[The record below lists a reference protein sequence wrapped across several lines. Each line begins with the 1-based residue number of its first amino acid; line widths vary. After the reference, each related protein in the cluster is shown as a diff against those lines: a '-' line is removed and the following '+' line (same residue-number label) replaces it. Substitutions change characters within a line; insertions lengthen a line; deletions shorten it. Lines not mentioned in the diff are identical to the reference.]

1 MWEKIISREIIT
13 SNIKMKIREKN
24 VKKRIKKIAAS
35 LLCIML
41 AVISAPVYKDSQKV
55 SAAQNFKIHFI
66 DVGCAD
72 AALLQYG
79 EGSSAKYAMIDTG
92 AGKYHVTKDKTYA
105 KKNAPAYEYLKKMG
119 VKHLEF
125 VILTHPHQ
133 DHIGGLVK
141 ILKDKTI
148 TINTIYGNPL
158 ELTYL
163 RSSENVKKQTSE
175 TAKWTKFDSDTYKN
189 VKKEIERRNNE
200 EDESLH
206 VKYVTPKAGSKIYL
220 GQAQI
225 TFYGPLENNYKYG
238 RQVNLNIRQEN
249 KYSIV
254 TRIVYGKNS
263 FLMTGDAQR
272 ETIEK
277 IIKKGYNL
285 QAQVL
290 KEPHHGYQ
298 DVKEED
304 KLIAGRTS
312 DHKLLI
318 NRTKA
323 NIAVISNGYKNIGD
337 VPMKNVLTD
346 LSKMDVYETS
356 NRGTIVITSDGS
368 RLYVKT
374 EKGGNKPSVNG
385 KIVSSGKNISMPI
398 LQSIDIVDNK
408 KSKMLPAYLGS
419 KDAKSIYT
427 NKNMTVK
434 INASARSFTKINSVQ
449 YKVVKKGQ
457 SSTRIPYRYGRSVTL
472 KNGAIAKIYVKY
484 NTMLGEKE
492 LKLPQIVVDTKAPTK
507 LKLKKKKSGK
517 KIKVTFSAD
526 YGTSGKKKTQY
537 KIVPKGKSTKKYK
550 WKTANSVRYDAKKYR
565 KARLYVRFIDKA
577 GNSKTKKMTI

>member
-1 MWEKIISREIIT
+1 
-13 SNIKMKIREKN
+13 MKKG
-24 VKKRIKKIAAS
+24 IKKITAC
-35 LLCIML
+35 LLIILMTITL
-41 AVISAPVYKDSQKV
+41 TPIYKVTHKV

-72 AALLQYG
+72 GALLQYG
-79 EGSSAKYAMIDTG
+79 EGSNAKYAMIDTG
-92 AGKYHVTKDKTYA
+92 AGKYNGTKDKTYA
-105 KKNAPAYEYLKKMG
+105 KKKDPAYEYLKKMG

-125 VILTHPHQ
+125 VILTHPHR

-148 TINTIYGNPL
+148 TINTIYGNSL
-158 ELTYL
+158 EMTYL
-163 RSSENVKKQTSE
+163 RSNDNVKKQTSE
-175 TAKWTKFDSDTYKN
+175 TAKWTKFDSDTYQN
-189 VKKEIERRNNE
+189 VKDEIEKRNSE

-206 VKYVTPKAGSKIYL
+206 VKYVIPKAGSKIYL

-238 RQVNLNIRQEN
+238 RQVDLNVRQEN

-298 DVKEED
+298 DVKEKD

-318 NRTKA
+318 DHTKA
-323 NIAVISNGYKNIGD
+323 NIAVISNGYKNTGE
-337 VPMKNVLTD
+337 VPMKNVLMD
-346 LSKMDVYETS
+346 LSKMDIYETG

-368 RLYVKT
+368 HLYVRT

-385 KIVSSGKNISMPI
+385 KIISSGKSISMPV
-398 LQSIDIVDNK
+398 LQSIDIVSNK
-408 KSKMLPAYLGS
+408 KTKILPAYPGT

-427 NKNMTVK
+427 NKNVTIK

-449 YKVVKKGQ
+449 YKIVKKGQ
-457 SSTRIPYRYGRSVTL
+457 SSAKLPYRYGKSVTL
-472 KNGAIAKIYVKY
+472 KNGTIAKVYVKY
-484 NTMLGEKE
+484 NTMLGEKK

-507 LKLKKKKSGK
+507 LRLKKKKSGK
-517 KIKVTFSAD
+517 KKKVTFSAN
-526 YGTSGKKKTQY
+526 YGTSGKKKTAY
-537 KIVPKGKSTKKYK
+537 KLVPKGKSAKKYK
-550 WKTANSVRYDAKKYR
+550 WKTANGVRYDAKKYR

-577 GNSKTKKMTI
+577 GNSKTTKMSI

>member
-1 MWEKIISREIIT
+1 M
-13 SNIKMKIREKN
+13 
-24 VKKRIKKIAAS
+24 KKRMKQISAC
-35 LLCIML
+35 LLVVLMT
-41 AVISAPVYKDSQKV
+41 VISAPEYKTSLKV

-72 AALLQYG
+72 GALLQYG

-148 TINTIYGNPL
+148 TINTIYGNSL
-158 ELTYL
+158 EVTYL
-163 RSSENVKKQTSE
+163 RSSDNVKKQTSE
-175 TAKWTKFDSDTYKN
+175 TAKWTKFDSDTYKS
-189 VKKEIERRNNE
+189 VKNEIEKRNNE

-225 TFYGPLENNYKYG
+225 TFYGPLENDYKYG

-298 DVKEED
+298 DVKESD
-304 KLIAGRTS
+304 KLISGRTS

-318 NRTKA
+318 DRTKA
-323 NIAVISNGYKNIGD
+323 NIAIISNGYKNIGN

-374 EKGGNKPSVNG
+374 QKGGNKPSVNG
-385 KIVSSGKNISMPI
+385 RIVTSGKTVSTPV
-398 LQSIDIVDNK
+398 LQSVDIIRNK
-408 KSKMLPAYLGS
+408 KYKMVPVYVGT
-419 KDAKSIYT
+419 KDAKSVYS
-427 NKNMTVK
+427 NKTITVK

-449 YKVVKKGQ
+449 YKLVKNGQ
-457 SSTRIPYRYGRSVTL
+457 SSARIPYRYGRSVTL
-472 KNGAIAKIYVKY
+472 KNGNAAKIYIKY
-484 NTMLGEKE
+484 NTILGEKE
-492 LKLPQIVVDTKAPTK
+492 VKLPQIVVDTKAPTK

-517 KIKVTFSAD
+517 KIKVTFSAN
-526 YGTSGKKKTQY
+526 YGISGKKKTQY
-537 KIVPKGKSTKKYK
+537 KIVPRGKSAKKYK

-565 KARLYVRFIDKA
+565 KAKLYVRFIDKA

>member
-1 MWEKIISREIIT
+1 
-13 SNIKMKIREKN
+13 MKEG
-24 VKKRIKKIAAS
+24 IKKITAC
-35 LLCIML
+35 LMIILMTITL
-41 AVISAPVYKDSQKV
+41 TPIYKVTHKV

-72 AALLQYG
+72 GALLQYG
-79 EGSSAKYAMIDTG
+79 EGSNAKYAMIDTG
-92 AGKYHVTKDKTYA
+92 AGKYNGTKDKTYA
-105 KKNAPAYEYLKKMG
+105 KKKDPAYEYLKKIG

-125 VILTHPHQ
+125 VILTHPHR

-148 TINTIYGNPL
+148 TINTIYGNSL
-158 ELTYL
+158 EMTYL
-163 RSSENVKKQTSE
+163 RSNDNVKKQTSE
-175 TAKWTKFDSDTYKN
+175 TAKWTKFDSDTYQN
-189 VKKEIERRNNE
+189 VKDEIEKRNSE
-200 EDESLH
+200 EDESLY
-206 VKYVTPKAGSKIYL
+206 VKYVIPKAGSKIYL

-238 RQVNLNIRQEN
+238 RQVNLNVRQEN

-298 DVKEED
+298 DVKEKD

-318 NRTKA
+318 DHTKA
-323 NIAVISNGYKNIGD
+323 NIAVISNGYKNTGE

-346 LSKMDVYETS
+346 LSKMDIYETG

-368 RLYVKT
+368 HLYVRT

-385 KIVSSGKNISMPI
+385 KIISSGKSISMPV
-398 LQSIDIVDNK
+398 LQSIDIVSNK
-408 KSKMLPAYLGS
+408 KTKILPAYPGT

-427 NKNMTVK
+427 NKNVTIK

-449 YKVVKKGQ
+449 YKIVKKGQ
-457 SSTRIPYRYGRSVTL
+457 SSTKLPYRYGKSVTL
-472 KNGAIAKIYVKY
+472 KNGTIAKVYVKY

-492 LKLPQIVVDTKAPTK
+492 LKLPQIFVDTKAPTK
-507 LKLKKKKSGK
+507 LRLKKKKSGK
-517 KIKVTFSAD
+517 KKKVTFSAN
-526 YGTSGKKKTQY
+526 YGTSGKKKTAY
-537 KIVPKGKSTKKYK
+537 KLVPKGKSAKKYK
-550 WKTANSVRYDAKKYR
+550 WKTANDVRYDAKKYR

-577 GNSKTKKMTI
+577 GNSKTTKMSI

>member
-1 MWEKIISREIIT
+1 M
-13 SNIKMKIREKN
+13 
-24 VKKRIKKIAAS
+24 KKRMKQIAAC
-35 LLCIML
+35 LLVVLMT
-41 AVISAPVYKDSQKV
+41 VISAPEYKTSLKV

-72 AALLQYG
+72 GALLQYG

-148 TINTIYGNPL
+148 TINTIYGNSL
-158 ELTYL
+158 EVTYL
-163 RSSENVKKQTSE
+163 RSSDNVKKQTSE
-175 TAKWTKFDSDTYKN
+175 TAKWTKFDSDTYKS
-189 VKKEIERRNNE
+189 VKNEIEKRNNE

-206 VKYVTPKAGSKIYL
+206 IKYVTPKAGSKIYL

-225 TFYGPLENNYKYG
+225 TFYGPLENDYKYG

-298 DVKEED
+298 DVKESD
-304 KLIAGRTS
+304 KLISGRTS

-318 NRTKA
+318 DRTKA
-323 NIAVISNGYKNIGD
+323 NIAIISNGYKNIGN

-374 EKGGNKPSVNG
+374 QKGGNKPSVNG
-385 KIVSSGKNISMPI
+385 RIVTSGKTVSTPV
-398 LQSIDIVDNK
+398 LQSVDIIRNK
-408 KSKMLPAYLGS
+408 KYKMVPVYVGT
-419 KDAKSIYT
+419 KDAKSVYS
-427 NKNMTVK
+427 NKTITVK

-449 YKVVKKGQ
+449 YKLVKNGQ
-457 SSTRIPYRYGRSVTL
+457 SSARIPYRYGRSVTL
-472 KNGAIAKIYVKY
+472 KNGNAAKIYIKY
-484 NTMLGEKE
+484 NTILGEKE
-492 LKLPQIVVDTKAPTK
+492 VKLPQIVVDTKAPTK

-517 KIKVTFSAD
+517 KIKVTFSAN
-526 YGTSGKKKTQY
+526 YGISGKKKTQY
-537 KIVPKGKSTKKYK
+537 KIVPRGKSAKKYK

-565 KARLYVRFIDKA
+565 KAKLYVRFIDKA

>member
-1 MWEKIISREIIT
+1 MIILMTIT
-13 SNIKMKIREKN
+13 LTPI
-24 VKKRIKKIAAS
+24 
-35 LLCIML
+35 
-41 AVISAPVYKDSQKV
+41 YKVTHKV

-72 AALLQYG
+72 GALLQYG
-79 EGSSAKYAMIDTG
+79 EGSNAKYAMIDTG
-92 AGKYHVTKDKTYA
+92 AGKYNGTKDKTYA
-105 KKNAPAYEYLKKMG
+105 KKKDPAYEYLKKIG

-125 VILTHPHQ
+125 VILTHPHR

-148 TINTIYGNPL
+148 TINTIYGNSL
-158 ELTYL
+158 EMTYL
-163 RSSENVKKQTSE
+163 RSNDNVKKQTSE
-175 TAKWTKFDSDTYKN
+175 TAKWTKFDSDTYQN
-189 VKKEIERRNNE
+189 VKDEIEKRNSE

-206 VKYVTPKAGSKIYL
+206 VKYVIPKAGSKIYL

-238 RQVNLNIRQEN
+238 RQVNLNVRQEN

-298 DVKEED
+298 DVKEKD

-318 NRTKA
+318 DHTKA
-323 NIAVISNGYKNIGD
+323 NIAVISNGYKNTGE

-346 LSKMDVYETS
+346 LSKMDIYETG

-368 RLYVKT
+368 HLYVRT

-385 KIVSSGKNISMPI
+385 KIISSGKSISMPV
-398 LQSIDIVDNK
+398 LQSIDIVSNK
-408 KSKMLPAYLGS
+408 KTKILPAYPGT

-427 NKNMTVK
+427 NKNVTIK

-449 YKVVKKGQ
+449 YKMVKKGQ
-457 SSTRIPYRYGRSVTL
+457 SSTKLPYRYGKSVTL
-472 KNGAIAKIYVKY
+472 KNGTIAKVYVKY

-492 LKLPQIVVDTKAPTK
+492 LKLPQIFVDTKAPTK
-507 LKLKKKKSGK
+507 LRLKKKKSGK
-517 KIKVTFSAD
+517 KKKVTFSAN
-526 YGTSGKKKTQY
+526 YGTSGKKKTAY
-537 KIVPKGKSTKKYK
+537 KLVPKGKSAKKYK
-550 WKTANSVRYDAKKYR
+550 WKTANDVRYDAKKYR

-577 GNSKTKKMTI
+577 GNSKTTKMSI

>member
-1 MWEKIISREIIT
+1 
-13 SNIKMKIREKN
+13 MKKG
-24 VKKRIKKIAAS
+24 IKKITAC
-35 LLCIML
+35 LLIILMTITL
-41 AVISAPVYKDSQKV
+41 TPIYKVTHKV

-72 AALLQYG
+72 GALLQYG
-79 EGSSAKYAMIDTG
+79 EGSNAKYAMIDTG
-92 AGKYHVTKDKTYA
+92 AGKYNGTKDKTYA
-105 KKNAPAYEYLKKMG
+105 KKKDPAYEYLKKMG

-125 VILTHPHQ
+125 VILTHPHR

-148 TINTIYGNPL
+148 TINTIYGNSL
-158 ELTYL
+158 EMTYL
-163 RSSENVKKQTSE
+163 RSNDNVKEQTSE
-175 TAKWTKFDSDTYKN
+175 TAKWTKFDSDTYQN
-189 VKKEIERRNNE
+189 VKDEIEKRNSE

-206 VKYVTPKAGSKIYL
+206 VKYVIPKAGSKIYL

-238 RQVNLNIRQEN
+238 RQVDLNVRQEN

-298 DVKEED
+298 DVKEKD

-318 NRTKA
+318 DHTKA
-323 NIAVISNGYKNIGD
+323 NIAVISNGYKNTGE

-346 LSKMDVYETS
+346 LSKMDIYETG

-368 RLYVKT
+368 HLYVRT

-385 KIVSSGKNISMPI
+385 KIISSGKSISMPV
-398 LQSIDIVDNK
+398 LQSIDIISNK
-408 KSKMLPAYLGS
+408 KTKILPAYPGT

-427 NKNMTVK
+427 NKNVTIK

-449 YKVVKKGQ
+449 YKIVKKGQ
-457 SSTRIPYRYGRSVTL
+457 SSAKLPYRYGKSVTL
-472 KNGAIAKIYVKY
+472 KNGTIAKVYVKY
-484 NTMLGEKE
+484 NTMLGEKK

-507 LKLKKKKSGK
+507 LRLKKKKSGK
-517 KIKVTFSAD
+517 KKKVTFSAN
-526 YGTSGKKKTQY
+526 YGTSGKKKTAY
-537 KIVPKGKSTKKYK
+537 KLVPKGKSAKKYK
-550 WKTANSVRYDAKKYR
+550 WKTANGVRYDAKKYR

-577 GNSKTKKMTI
+577 GNSKTTKMSI

>member
-1 MWEKIISREIIT
+1 
-13 SNIKMKIREKN
+13 MKEG
-24 VKKRIKKIAAS
+24 IKKITAC
-35 LLCIML
+35 LMIILMTITL
-41 AVISAPVYKDSQKV
+41 TPIYKVTHKV

-72 AALLQYG
+72 GALLQYG
-79 EGSSAKYAMIDTG
+79 EGSNAKYAMIDTG
-92 AGKYHVTKDKTYA
+92 AGKYNGTKDKTYA
-105 KKNAPAYEYLKKMG
+105 KKKDPAYEYLKKIG

-125 VILTHPHQ
+125 VILTHPHR

-148 TINTIYGNPL
+148 TINTIYGNSL
-158 ELTYL
+158 EMTYL
-163 RSSENVKKQTSE
+163 RSNDNVKKQTSE
-175 TAKWTKFDSDTYKN
+175 TAKWTKFDSDTYQN
-189 VKKEIERRNNE
+189 VKDEIEKRNSE

-206 VKYVTPKAGSKIYL
+206 VKYVIPKAGSKIYL

-238 RQVNLNIRQEN
+238 RQVNLNVRQEN

-298 DVKEED
+298 DVKEKD

-318 NRTKA
+318 DHTKA
-323 NIAVISNGYKNIGD
+323 NIAVISNGYKNTGE

-346 LSKMDVYETS
+346 LSKMDIYETG

-368 RLYVKT
+368 HLYVRT

-385 KIVSSGKNISMPI
+385 KIILSGKSISMPV
-398 LQSIDIVDNK
+398 LQSIDIVSNK
-408 KSKMLPAYLGS
+408 KTKILPAYPGT

-427 NKNMTVK
+427 NKNVTIK

-449 YKVVKKGQ
+449 YKIVKKGQ
-457 SSTRIPYRYGRSVTL
+457 SSTKLPYRYGKSVTL
-472 KNGAIAKIYVKY
+472 KNGTIAKVYVKY

-492 LKLPQIVVDTKAPTK
+492 LKLPQIFVDTKAPTK
-507 LKLKKKKSGK
+507 LRLKKKKSGK
-517 KIKVTFSAD
+517 KKKVTFSAN
-526 YGTSGKKKTQY
+526 YGTSGKKKTAY
-537 KIVPKGKSTKKYK
+537 KLVPKGKSAKKYK
-550 WKTANSVRYDAKKYR
+550 WKTANDVRYDAKKYR

-577 GNSKTKKMTI
+577 GNSKTTKMSI

>member
-1 MWEKIISREIIT
+1 
-13 SNIKMKIREKN
+13 MKKG
-24 VKKRIKKIAAS
+24 IKKITAC
-35 LLCIML
+35 LLIILMTITL
-41 AVISAPVYKDSQKV
+41 TSIYKVTHKV

-72 AALLQYG
+72 GALLQYG
-79 EGSSAKYAMIDTG
+79 EGSNAKYAMIDTG
-92 AGKYHVTKDKTYA
+92 AGKYNGTKDKTYA
-105 KKNAPAYEYLKKMG
+105 KKKDPAYEYLKKIG

-125 VILTHPHQ
+125 VILTHPHR

-148 TINTIYGNPL
+148 TINTIYGNSL
-158 ELTYL
+158 EMTYL
-163 RSSENVKKQTSE
+163 RSNDNVKKQTSE
-175 TAKWTKFDSDTYKN
+175 TAKWTKFDSDTYQN
-189 VKKEIERRNNE
+189 VKDEIEKRNSE

-206 VKYVTPKAGSKIYL
+206 VKYVIPKAGSKIYL

-238 RQVNLNIRQEN
+238 RQVNLNVRQEN

-298 DVKEED
+298 DVKEKD

-318 NRTKA
+318 DHTKA
-323 NIAVISNGYKNIGD
+323 NIAVISNGYKNTGE

-346 LSKMDVYETS
+346 LSKIDIYETG

-368 RLYVKT
+368 HLYVRT

-385 KIVSSGKNISMPI
+385 KIISSGKSISMPV
-398 LQSIDIVDNK
+398 LQSIDIVSNK
-408 KSKMLPAYLGS
+408 KTKILPAYPGT

-427 NKNMTVK
+427 NKSVTIK

-449 YKVVKKGQ
+449 YKIVKKGQ
-457 SSTRIPYRYGRSVTL
+457 SSAKLPYRYGKSVTL
-472 KNGAIAKIYVKY
+472 KNGTIAKVYVKY
-484 NTMLGEKE
+484 NTMLGEKK

-507 LKLKKKKSGK
+507 LRLKKKKSGK
-517 KIKVTFSAD
+517 KKKVTFSAN
-526 YGTSGKKKTQY
+526 YGTSGKKKTAY
-537 KIVPKGKSTKKYK
+537 KLVPKGKSAKKYK
-550 WKTANSVRYDAKKYR
+550 WKTANGVRYDAKKYR

-577 GNSKTKKMTI
+577 GNSKTTKMSI

>member
-1 MWEKIISREIIT
+1 MNKG
-13 SNIKMKIREKN
+13 
-24 VKKRIKKIAAS
+24 IKKITAC
-35 LLCIML
+35 LLIILMTITL
-41 AVISAPVYKDSQKV
+41 TPIYKVTHKV

-72 AALLQYG
+72 GALLQYG
-79 EGSSAKYAMIDTG
+79 EGSNAKYAMIDTG
-92 AGKYHVTKDKTYA
+92 AGKYNGTKDKTYA
-105 KKNAPAYEYLKKMG
+105 KKKYPAYEYLKKMG
-119 VKHLEF
+119 VNHLEF
-125 VILTHPHQ
+125 VILTHPHR

-148 TINTIYGNPL
+148 TINTIYGNSL
-158 ELTYL
+158 EMTYL
-163 RSSENVKKQTSE
+163 RSNDNVKEQTSE
-175 TAKWTKFDSDTYKN
+175 TAKWTKFDSDTYQN
-189 VKKEIERRNNE
+189 VKDEIEKRNSE

-206 VKYVTPKAGSKIYL
+206 VKYVIPKAGSKIYL

-238 RQVNLNIRQEN
+238 RQVDLNVRQEN

-298 DVKEED
+298 DVKEKD

-318 NRTKA
+318 DHTKA
-323 NIAVISNGYKNIGD
+323 NIAVISNGYKNTGE

-346 LSKMDVYETS
+346 LSKMDIYETG

-368 RLYVKT
+368 HLYVRT

-385 KIVSSGKNISMPI
+385 KIILSGKSISMPV
-398 LQSIDIVDNK
+398 LQSIDIVSNK
-408 KSKMLPAYLGS
+408 KTKILPAYPGT

-427 NKNMTVK
+427 NKNVTIK

-449 YKVVKKGQ
+449 YKIVKKGQ
-457 SSTRIPYRYGRSVTL
+457 SSAKLPYRYGKSVTL
-472 KNGAIAKIYVKY
+472 KNGTIAKVYVKY
-484 NTMLGEKE
+484 NTMLGEKK

-507 LKLKKKKSGK
+507 LRLKKKKSGK
-517 KIKVTFSAD
+517 KKKVTFSAN
-526 YGTSGKKKTQY
+526 YGTSGKKKTAY
-537 KIVPKGKSTKKYK
+537 KLVPKGKSAKKYK
-550 WKTANSVRYDAKKYR
+550 WKTANDVRYDAKKYR

-577 GNSKTKKMTI
+577 GNSKTTKMSI

>member
-1 MWEKIISREIIT
+1 M
-13 SNIKMKIREKN
+13 
-24 VKKRIKKIAAS
+24 KKRMKQIAAC
-35 LLCIML
+35 LLVVLMM
-41 AVISAPVYKDSQKV
+41 VISAPEYKTSLKV

-72 AALLQYG
+72 GALLQYG

-148 TINTIYGNPL
+148 TINTIYGNSL

-163 RSSENVKKQTSE
+163 RSSDSVKKQTSE
-175 TAKWTKFDSDTYKN
+175 TAKWTKFDSDTYKG
-189 VKKEIERRNNE
+189 VKNEIEKRNNE

-225 TFYGPLENNYKYG
+225 TFYGPLENDYKYG

-298 DVKEED
+298 DVKESD
-304 KLIAGRTS
+304 KLISGRTS

-318 NRTKA
+318 DRTKA
-323 NIAVISNGYKNIGD
+323 NIAIISNGYKNIGN

-374 EKGGNKPSVNG
+374 QKGGNKPSVNG
-385 KIVSSGKNISMPI
+385 RIVTSGKTVSTPV
-398 LQSIDIVDNK
+398 LQSVDIIRNK
-408 KSKMLPAYLGS
+408 KYKMVPVYVGT
-419 KDAKSIYT
+419 KDAKSVYS
-427 NKNMTVK
+427 NKTIMVK

-449 YKVVKKGQ
+449 YKLVKNGQ
-457 SSTRIPYRYGRSVTL
+457 SSARIPYRYGRSVTL
-472 KNGAIAKIYVKY
+472 KNGNAAKIYIKY

-492 LKLPQIVVDTKAPTK
+492 VKLPQIVVDTKAPTK

-517 KIKVTFSAD
+517 KIKVTFSAN
-526 YGTSGKKKTQY
+526 YGISGKKKTQY
-537 KIVPKGKSTKKYK
+537 KIVPRGKSAKKYK

-565 KARLYVRFIDKA
+565 KAKLYVRFIDKA

>member
-1 MWEKIISREIIT
+1 
-13 SNIKMKIREKN
+13 MKKG
-24 VKKRIKKIAAS
+24 IKKITAC
-35 LLCIML
+35 LLIILMTITL
-41 AVISAPVYKDSQKV
+41 TPIYKVTHKV

-72 AALLQYG
+72 GALLQYG
-79 EGSSAKYAMIDTG
+79 EGSNAKYAMIDTG
-92 AGKYHVTKDKTYA
+92 AGKYNGTKDKTYA
-105 KKNAPAYEYLKKMG
+105 KKKDPAYEYLKKIG

-125 VILTHPHQ
+125 VILTHPHR

-148 TINTIYGNPL
+148 TINTIYGNSL
-158 ELTYL
+158 EMTYL
-163 RSSENVKKQTSE
+163 RSNDNVKKQTSE
-175 TAKWTKFDSDTYKN
+175 TAKWTKFDSDTYQN
-189 VKKEIERRNNE
+189 VKDEIEKRNSE

-206 VKYVTPKAGSKIYL
+206 VKYVIPKAGSKIYL

-238 RQVNLNIRQEN
+238 RQVNLNVRQEN

-298 DVKEED
+298 DVKEKD

-318 NRTKA
+318 DHTKA
-323 NIAVISNGYKNIGD
+323 NIAVISNGYKNTGE

-346 LSKMDVYETS
+346 LSKMDIYETG

-368 RLYVKT
+368 HLYVRT

-385 KIVSSGKNISMPI
+385 KIISSGKSISMPV
-398 LQSIDIVDNK
+398 LQSIDIVSNK
-408 KSKMLPAYLGS
+408 KTKILPAYPGT

-427 NKNMTVK
+427 NKNVTIK

-449 YKVVKKGQ
+449 YKIVKKGQ
-457 SSTRIPYRYGRSVTL
+457 SSTKLPYRYGKSVTL
-472 KNGAIAKIYVKY
+472 KNGTIAKVYVKY

-492 LKLPQIVVDTKAPTK
+492 LKLPQIFVDTKAPTK
-507 LKLKKKKSGK
+507 LRLKKKKSGK
-517 KIKVTFSAD
+517 KKKVTFSAN
-526 YGTSGKKKTQY
+526 YGTSGKKKTAY
-537 KIVPKGKSTKKYK
+537 KLVPKGKSAKKYK
-550 WKTANSVRYDAKKYR
+550 WKTANDVRYDAKKYR

-577 GNSKTKKMTI
+577 GNSKTTKMSI

>member
-1 MWEKIISREIIT
+1 MIILMTIT
-13 SNIKMKIREKN
+13 LTPI
-24 VKKRIKKIAAS
+24 
-35 LLCIML
+35 
-41 AVISAPVYKDSQKV
+41 YKVTHKV

-72 AALLQYG
+72 GALLQYG
-79 EGSSAKYAMIDTG
+79 EGSNAKYAMIDTG
-92 AGKYHVTKDKTYA
+92 AGKYNGTKDKTYA
-105 KKNAPAYEYLKKMG
+105 KKKDPAYEYLKKIG

-125 VILTHPHQ
+125 VILTHPHR

-148 TINTIYGNPL
+148 TINTIYGNSL
-158 ELTYL
+158 EMTYL
-163 RSSENVKKQTSE
+163 RSNDNVKKQTSE
-175 TAKWTKFDSDTYKN
+175 TAKWTKFDSDTYQN
-189 VKKEIERRNNE
+189 VKDEIEKRNSE

-206 VKYVTPKAGSKIYL
+206 VKYVIPKAGSKIYL

-238 RQVNLNIRQEN
+238 RQVNLNVRQEN

-298 DVKEED
+298 DVKEKD

-318 NRTKA
+318 DHTKA
-323 NIAVISNGYKNIGD
+323 NIAVISNGYKNTGE

-346 LSKMDVYETS
+346 LSKMDIYETG

-368 RLYVKT
+368 HLYVRT

-385 KIVSSGKNISMPI
+385 KIISSGKSISMPV
-398 LQSIDIVDNK
+398 LQSIDIVSNK
-408 KSKMLPAYLGS
+408 KTKILPTYPGT

-427 NKNMTVK
+427 NKNVTIK

-449 YKVVKKGQ
+449 YKIVKKGQ
-457 SSTRIPYRYGRSVTL
+457 SSTKLPYRYGKSVTL
-472 KNGAIAKIYVKY
+472 KNGTIAKVYVKY

-492 LKLPQIVVDTKAPTK
+492 LKLPQIFVDTKAPTK
-507 LKLKKKKSGK
+507 LRLKKKKSGK
-517 KIKVTFSAD
+517 KKKVTFSAN
-526 YGTSGKKKTQY
+526 YGTSGKKKTAY
-537 KIVPKGKSTKKYK
+537 KLVPKGKSAKKYK
-550 WKTANSVRYDAKKYR
+550 WKTANDVRYDAKKYR

-577 GNSKTKKMTI
+577 GNSKTTKMSI

>member
-1 MWEKIISREIIT
+1 M
-13 SNIKMKIREKN
+13 
-24 VKKRIKKIAAS
+24 KKRMKQIAAC
-35 LLCIML
+35 LLVVLMT
-41 AVISAPVYKDSQKV
+41 VISAPEYKTSLKV

-72 AALLQYG
+72 GALLQYG

-148 TINTIYGNPL
+148 TINTIYGNSL
-158 ELTYL
+158 EVTYL
-163 RSSENVKKQTSE
+163 RSSDNVKKQTSE
-175 TAKWTKFDSDTYKN
+175 TAKWTKFDSDTYKS
-189 VKKEIERRNNE
+189 VKNEIEKRNNE

-225 TFYGPLENNYKYG
+225 TFYGPLENDYKYG

-298 DVKEED
+298 DVKESD
-304 KLIAGRTS
+304 KLISGRTS

-318 NRTKA
+318 DRTKA
-323 NIAVISNGYKNIGD
+323 NIAIISNGYKNIGN

-374 EKGGNKPSVNG
+374 QKGGNKPSVNG
-385 KIVSSGKNISMPI
+385 RIVTSGKTVSTPV
-398 LQSIDIVDNK
+398 LQSVDIIRNK
-408 KSKMLPAYLGS
+408 KYKMVPVYVGT
-419 KDAKSIYT
+419 KDAKSVYS
-427 NKNMTVK
+427 NKTITVK

-449 YKVVKKGQ
+449 YKLVKNRQ
-457 SSTRIPYRYGRSVTL
+457 SSARIPYRYGRSVTL
-472 KNGAIAKIYVKY
+472 KNGNAAKIYIKY
-484 NTMLGEKE
+484 NTILGEKE
-492 LKLPQIVVDTKAPTK
+492 VKLPQIVVDTKAPTK

-517 KIKVTFSAD
+517 KIKVTFSAN
-526 YGTSGKKKTQY
+526 YGISGKKKTQY
-537 KIVPKGKSTKKYK
+537 KIVPRGKSAKKYK

-565 KARLYVRFIDKA
+565 KAKLYVRFIDKA

>member
-1 MWEKIISREIIT
+1 
-13 SNIKMKIREKN
+13 MKEG
-24 VKKRIKKIAAS
+24 IKKITAC
-35 LLCIML
+35 LLIILMTITL
-41 AVISAPVYKDSQKV
+41 TPIYKATHKV

-72 AALLQYG
+72 GALLQYG
-79 EGSSAKYAMIDTG
+79 EGSNAKYAMIDTG
-92 AGKYHVTKDKTYA
+92 AEKYNGTKDKTYA
-105 KKNAPAYEYLKKMG
+105 KKKDPAYEYLKKMG

-125 VILTHPHQ
+125 VILTHPHR

-148 TINTIYGNPL
+148 TINTIYGNSL
-158 ELTYL
+158 EMTYL
-163 RSSENVKKQTSE
+163 RSNDNVKEQTSE
-175 TAKWTKFDSDTYKN
+175 TAKWTKFDSNTYQK
-189 VKKEIERRNNE
+189 VKDEIEKRNSE

-206 VKYVTPKAGSKIYL
+206 VKYVIPKAGSKIYL

-238 RQVNLNIRQEN
+238 RQVDLNVRQEN

-285 QAQVL
+285 QAQ
-290 KEPHHGYQ
+290 
-298 DVKEED
+298 
-304 KLIAGRTS
+304 TS

-318 NRTKA
+318 DHTKA
-323 NIAVISNGYKNIGD
+323 NIAVISNGYKNTGE

-346 LSKMDVYETS
+346 LSKMDIYETG

-368 RLYVKT
+368 HLYVRT

-385 KIVSSGKNISMPI
+385 KIISSGKSISMPV
-398 LQSIDIVDNK
+398 LQSIDIVSNK
-408 KSKMLPAYLGS
+408 KTKILPAYPGT

-427 NKNMTVK
+427 NKNVTIK

-449 YKVVKKGQ
+449 YKIVKKGQ
-457 SSTRIPYRYGRSVTL
+457 SSAKLPYCYGKSVTL
-472 KNGAIAKIYVKY
+472 KNGTIAKVYVKY

-507 LKLKKKKSGK
+507 LRLKKKKSGK
-517 KIKVTFSAD
+517 KKKVTFSAN
-526 YGTSGKKKTQY
+526 YGTSGKKKTAY
-537 KIVPKGKSTKKYK
+537 KLVPKGKSAKKYK
-550 WKTANSVRYDAKKYR
+550 WKTANDVRYDAKKYR

-577 GNSKTKKMTI
+577 GNSKTTKMSI

>member
-1 MWEKIISREIIT
+1 
-13 SNIKMKIREKN
+13 
-24 VKKRIKKIAAS
+24 VKEGIKKITAC
-35 LLCIML
+35 LMIILMTITL
-41 AVISAPVYKDSQKV
+41 TPIYKVTHKV

-72 AALLQYG
+72 GALLQYG
-79 EGSSAKYAMIDTG
+79 EGSNAKYAMIDTG
-92 AGKYHVTKDKTYA
+92 AGKYNGTKDKTYA
-105 KKNAPAYEYLKKMG
+105 KKKDPAYEYLKKIG

-125 VILTHPHQ
+125 VILTHPHR

-148 TINTIYGNPL
+148 TINTIYGNSL
-158 ELTYL
+158 EMTYL
-163 RSSENVKKQTSE
+163 RSNDNVKKQTSE
-175 TAKWTKFDSDTYKN
+175 TAKWTKFDSDTYQN
-189 VKKEIERRNNE
+189 VKDEIEKRNSE

-206 VKYVTPKAGSKIYL
+206 VKYVIPKAGSKIYL

-238 RQVNLNIRQEN
+238 RQVNLNVRQEN

-298 DVKEED
+298 DVKEKD

-318 NRTKA
+318 DHTKA
-323 NIAVISNGYKNIGD
+323 NIAVISNGYKNTGE

-346 LSKMDVYETS
+346 LSKMDIYETG

-368 RLYVKT
+368 HLYVRT

-385 KIVSSGKNISMPI
+385 KIISSGKSISMPV
-398 LQSIDIVDNK
+398 LQSIDIVSNK
-408 KSKMLPAYLGS
+408 KTKILPAYPGT

-427 NKNMTVK
+427 NKNVTIK

-449 YKVVKKGQ
+449 YKIVKKGQ
-457 SSTRIPYRYGRSVTL
+457 SSTKLPYRYGKSVTL
-472 KNGAIAKIYVKY
+472 KNGTIAKVYVKY

-492 LKLPQIVVDTKAPTK
+492 LKLPQIFVDTKAPTK
-507 LKLKKKKSGK
+507 LRLKKKKSGK
-517 KIKVTFSAD
+517 KKKVTFSAN
-526 YGTSGKKKTQY
+526 YGTSGKKKTAY
-537 KIVPKGKSTKKYK
+537 KLVPKGKSAKKYK
-550 WKTANSVRYDAKKYR
+550 WKTANDVRYDAKKYR

-577 GNSKTKKMTI
+577 GNSKTTKMSI

>member
-1 MWEKIISREIIT
+1 
-13 SNIKMKIREKN
+13 MKKG
-24 VKKRIKKIAAS
+24 IKKITAC
-35 LLCIML
+35 LLIILMTITL
-41 AVISAPVYKDSQKV
+41 TPIYKVTHKV

-72 AALLQYG
+72 GALLQYG
-79 EGSSAKYAMIDTG
+79 EGSNAKYAMIDTG
-92 AGKYHVTKDKTYA
+92 AEKYNGTKDKTYA
-105 KKNAPAYEYLKKMG
+105 KKKDPAYEYLKKMG

-125 VILTHPHQ
+125 VILTHPHR

-148 TINTIYGNPL
+148 TINTIYGNSL
-158 ELTYL
+158 EMTYL
-163 RSSENVKKQTSE
+163 RSNDNVKKQTSE
-175 TAKWTKFDSDTYKN
+175 TAKWTKFDSDTYQN
-189 VKKEIERRNNE
+189 VKDEIEKRNSE

-206 VKYVTPKAGSKIYL
+206 VKYVIPKAGSKIYL

-238 RQVNLNIRQEN
+238 RQVDLNVRQEN

-263 FLMTGDAQR
+263 FLMTGDAKR

-298 DVKEED
+298 DVKEKD

-318 NRTKA
+318 DHTKA
-323 NIAVISNGYKNIGD
+323 NIAVISNGYKNTGE

-346 LSKMDVYETS
+346 LSKMDIYETG

-368 RLYVKT
+368 HLYVRT

-385 KIVSSGKNISMPI
+385 KIISSGKSISIPV
-398 LQSIDIVDNK
+398 LQSIDIVSNK
-408 KSKMLPAYLGS
+408 KTKILPAYPGT

-427 NKNMTVK
+427 NKNVTIK

-449 YKVVKKGQ
+449 YKIVKNGQ
-457 SSTRIPYRYGRSVTL
+457 SSAKLPYRYGKSVTL
-472 KNGAIAKIYVKY
+472 KNGTIAKVYVKY
-484 NTMLGEKE
+484 NTMLGEKK

-507 LKLKKKKSGK
+507 LRLKKKKSGK
-517 KIKVTFSAD
+517 KKKVTFSAN
-526 YGTSGKKKTQY
+526 YGTSGKKKTAY
-537 KIVPKGKSTKKYK
+537 KLVPKGKSAKKYK
-550 WKTANSVRYDAKKYR
+550 WKTANGVRYDAKKYR

-577 GNSKTKKMTI
+577 GNSKTTKMSI

>member
-1 MWEKIISREIIT
+1 MIILMTIT
-13 SNIKMKIREKN
+13 LTPI
-24 VKKRIKKIAAS
+24 
-35 LLCIML
+35 
-41 AVISAPVYKDSQKV
+41 YKVTHKV

-72 AALLQYG
+72 GALLQYG
-79 EGSSAKYAMIDTG
+79 EGSNAKYAMIDTG
-92 AGKYHVTKDKTYA
+92 AGKYNGTKDKTYA
-105 KKNAPAYEYLKKMG
+105 KKKDPAYEYLKKIG

-125 VILTHPHQ
+125 VILTHPHR

-148 TINTIYGNPL
+148 TINTIYGNSL
-158 ELTYL
+158 EMTYL
-163 RSSENVKKQTSE
+163 RSNDNVKKQTSE
-175 TAKWTKFDSDTYKN
+175 TAKWTKFDSDTYQN
-189 VKKEIERRNNE
+189 VKDEIEKRNSE

-206 VKYVTPKAGSKIYL
+206 VKYVIPKAGSKIYL

-238 RQVNLNIRQEN
+238 RQVNLNVRQEN

-298 DVKEED
+298 DVKEKD

-318 NRTKA
+318 DHTKA
-323 NIAVISNGYKNIGD
+323 NIAVISNGYKNTGE

-346 LSKMDVYETS
+346 LSKMDIYETG

-368 RLYVKT
+368 HLYVRT

-385 KIVSSGKNISMPI
+385 KIILSGKSISMPV
-398 LQSIDIVDNK
+398 LQSIDIVSNK
-408 KSKMLPAYLGS
+408 KTKILPAYPGT

-427 NKNMTVK
+427 NKNVTIK

-449 YKVVKKGQ
+449 YKIVKKGQ
-457 SSTRIPYRYGRSVTL
+457 SSTKLPYRYGKSVTL
-472 KNGAIAKIYVKY
+472 KNGTIAKVYVKY

-492 LKLPQIVVDTKAPTK
+492 LKLPQIFVDTKAPTK
-507 LKLKKKKSGK
+507 LRLKKKKSGK
-517 KIKVTFSAD
+517 KKKVTFSAN
-526 YGTSGKKKTQY
+526 YGTSGKKKTAY
-537 KIVPKGKSTKKYK
+537 KLVPKGKSAKKYK
-550 WKTANSVRYDAKKYR
+550 WKTANNVRYDAKKYR

-577 GNSKTKKMTI
+577 GNSKTTKMSI

>member
-1 MWEKIISREIIT
+1 M
-13 SNIKMKIREKN
+13 
-24 VKKRIKKIAAS
+24 KKRMKQIAAC
-35 LLCIML
+35 LLVVLMT
-41 AVISAPVYKDSQKV
+41 VISAPEYKTSLKV

-72 AALLQYG
+72 GALLQYG

-148 TINTIYGNPL
+148 TINTIYGNSL
-158 ELTYL
+158 EVTYL
-163 RSSENVKKQTSE
+163 RSSDNVKKQTSE
-175 TAKWTKFDSDTYKN
+175 TAKWTKFDSDTYKS
-189 VKKEIERRNNE
+189 VKNEIEKRNNE

-225 TFYGPLENNYKYG
+225 TFYGPLENDYKYG

-298 DVKEED
+298 DVKESD
-304 KLIAGRTS
+304 KLISGRTS

-318 NRTKA
+318 DRTKA
-323 NIAVISNGYKNIGD
+323 TIAIISNGYKNIGN

-374 EKGGNKPSVNG
+374 QKGGNKPSVNG
-385 KIVSSGKNISMPI
+385 RIVTSGKTVSTPV
-398 LQSIDIVDNK
+398 LQSVDIIRNK
-408 KSKMLPAYLGS
+408 KYKMVPVYVGT
-419 KDAKSIYT
+419 KDAKSVYS
-427 NKNMTVK
+427 NKTITVK

-449 YKVVKKGQ
+449 YKLVKNGQ
-457 SSTRIPYRYGRSVTL
+457 SSARIPYRYGRSVTL
-472 KNGAIAKIYVKY
+472 KNGNAAKIYIKY
-484 NTMLGEKE
+484 NTILGEKE
-492 LKLPQIVVDTKAPTK
+492 VKLPQIVVDTKAPTK

-517 KIKVTFSAD
+517 KIKVTFSAN
-526 YGTSGKKKTQY
+526 YGISGKKKTQY
-537 KIVPKGKSTKKYK
+537 KIVPRGKSAKKYK

-565 KARLYVRFIDKA
+565 KAKLYVRFIDKA

>member
-1 MWEKIISREIIT
+1 MIILMTIT
-13 SNIKMKIREKN
+13 LTPI
-24 VKKRIKKIAAS
+24 
-35 LLCIML
+35 
-41 AVISAPVYKDSQKV
+41 YKVTHKV
-55 SAAQNFKIHFI
+55 SAAQNFKIHCI

-72 AALLQYG
+72 GALLQYG
-79 EGSSAKYAMIDTG
+79 EGSNAKYAMIDTG
-92 AGKYHVTKDKTYA
+92 AGKYNGTKDKTYA
-105 KKNAPAYEYLKKMG
+105 KKKDPAYEYLKKIG

-125 VILTHPHQ
+125 VILTHPHR

-148 TINTIYGNPL
+148 TINTIYGNSL
-158 ELTYL
+158 EMTYL
-163 RSSENVKKQTSE
+163 RSNDNVKKQTSE
-175 TAKWTKFDSDTYKN
+175 TAKWTKFDSDTYQN
-189 VKKEIERRNNE
+189 VKDEIEKRNSE

-206 VKYVTPKAGSKIYL
+206 VKYVIPKAGSKIYL

-238 RQVNLNIRQEN
+238 RQVNLNVRQEN

-277 IIKKGYNL
+277 IIEKGYNL

-298 DVKEED
+298 DVKEKD

-318 NRTKA
+318 DHTKA
-323 NIAVISNGYKNIGD
+323 NIAVISNGYKNTGE

-346 LSKMDVYETS
+346 LSKMDIYETG

-368 RLYVKT
+368 HLYVRT

-385 KIVSSGKNISMPI
+385 KIISSGKSISMPV
-398 LQSIDIVDNK
+398 LQSIDIVSNK
-408 KSKMLPAYLGS
+408 KTKILPAYPGT

-427 NKNMTVK
+427 NKNVTIK

-449 YKVVKKGQ
+449 YKIVKKGQ
-457 SSTRIPYRYGRSVTL
+457 SSTKLPYRYGKSVTL
-472 KNGAIAKIYVKY
+472 KNGTIAKVYVKY

-492 LKLPQIVVDTKAPTK
+492 LKLPQIFVDTKAPTK
-507 LKLKKKKSGK
+507 LRLKKKKSGK
-517 KIKVTFSAD
+517 KKKVTFSAN
-526 YGTSGKKKTQY
+526 YGTSGKKKTAY
-537 KIVPKGKSTKKYK
+537 KLVPKGKSAKKYK
-550 WKTANSVRYDAKKYR
+550 WKTANDVRYDAKKYR

-577 GNSKTKKMTI
+577 GNSKTTKMSI